1 MGHEISFRCPL
12 PNGLHARPAT
22 QFSTVAK
29 RFTSE
34 LILVNE
40 RTGAK
45 GNVKSVLAV
54 IGADVRL
61 SDGCRIYIT
70 GDDQDEAFAAVNN
83 FVECILPGCDD
94 ALPPPK
100 AGPGKVQL
108 PRAVAKAGVRWAAG
122 KPACNG
128 IGQGVVVLVAELAL
142 PEAAALAGGESTA
155 AEHEKTKRALGAVRK
170 ALQGKLASRPAAVEA
185 AVINAH
191 LAMVEDVALHDR
203 LAALIEGGCSAGQA
217 VVTAAR
223 HFMDQLRASESL
235 YVRERA
241 ADVQD
246 VCTQLLDELYGGGW
260 QANEV
265 RLTRESVVVAE
276 NLAPRQLLSLDRALL
291 KGLVLGRGGATSHT
305 VILARSFGI
314 PTLTDVSEARQ
325 CLSAGEEAVVDAETG
340 IVVGEL
346 TPAARRYYAQEVETN
361 RRRRERVAAYV
372 ERLAVTREGQRI
384 EVAANVSTATEVGP
398 AVEQGA
404 EGVGL
409 FRTEMLFLDRE
420 SPPSEEEQFAAYK
433 AAAEAAK
440 GRPVIIRTMDI
451 GGDKPAAYL
460 GLPTEANP
468 FLGYRGTRVYPEH
481 KRLFIEQTRAIVRA
495 SAFGSLR
502 LMVPMITVTE
512 ELRWVRQHVRDV
524 QAELRTAGA
533 EFDEKMP
540 IGAMIEVPAA
550 AFTLERLAQE
560 SDFFSIGTND
570 LAQYF
575 FAADRDNAKVAG
587 LHNVRRP
594 AFLRLLAKIVE
605 EARRLGK
612 WVGLCGEMGRDEAN
626 LPLLVGL
633 GLDEISVAAPDVT
646 RIKAAL
652 AELSGAQCRGILK
665 KAMECGDAA
674 EVETLLGESRRPA
687 TARSLLD
694 RELVELDADCLD
706 KEEVIRR
713 AVDALY
719 VAGRIED
726 RWAVEEALWAR
737 ETVYSTGLGYGFAIP
752 HCKTNAIGAD
762 SICVLRLRSPV
773 EWGSEDGQ
781 AVGMV
786 IVLAIRE
793 SEAAGTHMKV
803 LARLARKLMHEE
815 FREGL
820 KATTNAEE
828 VLAYLTRELELER

>member
-1 MGHEISFRCPL
+1 
-12 PNGLHARPAT
+12 
-22 QFSTVAK
+22 
-29 RFTSE
+29 

-40 RTGAK
+40 RTGAR

-61 SDGCRIYIT
+61 ADACRIYIA
-70 GDDQDEAFAAVNN
+70 GADQDEALTAIRS
-83 FVECILPGCDD
+83 FVESVLPGCDE
-94 ALPPPK
+94 ALPLAK
-100 AGPGKVQL
+100 EGPGEVRL

-122 KPACNG
+122 RPACG
-128 IGQGVVVLVAELAL
+128 GVGLGVVVSVAELAL
-142 PEAAALAGGESTA
+142 PEAAALAGGESA
-155 AEHEKTKRALGAVRK
+155 EVEHEKTMRALGAVRK
-170 ALQGKLASRPAAVEA
+170 ALQGKLARRLAAVEA

-203 LAALIEGGCSAGQA
+203 LAELVESGCSAGQA

-246 VCTQLLDELYGGGW
+246 VCGQLLDELCGGDRQTG
-260 QANEV
+260 EV
-265 RLTRESVVVAE
+265 RLARESVVVAE
-276 NLAPRQLLSLDRALL
+276 SLAPRQFLALDRGLL
-291 KGLVLGRGGATSHT
+291 KGLVLGQGGATSHT

-314 PTLTDVSEARQ
+314 PTLTDVREARQ
-325 CLSAGEEAVVDAETG
+325 CVAADKEVVVDAETG

-346 TPAARRYYAQEVETN
+346 TPAVRRYYAREAETI
-361 RRRRERVAAYV
+361 RRRRELVAAYIG
-372 ERLAVTREGQRI
+372 RPAVTRDGRRI
-384 EVAANVSTATEVGP
+384 EVAANVSTAAEVGP
-398 AVEQGA
+398 AIEQGA

-420 SPPSEEEQFAAYK
+420 SPPSEEEQFAAYAE
-433 AAAEAAK
+433 AARAAK

-460 GLPTEANP
+460 GLPAEANP
-468 FLGYRGTRVYPEH
+468 FLGYRGARLYPEH
-481 KRLFIEQTRAIVRA
+481 KRLFVQQVRAIVRA

-502 LMVPMITVTE
+502 LMVPMVAVPE
-512 ELRWVRQHVRDV
+512 EARWARQRVAEVR
-524 QAELRTAGA
+524 AELKAKGA
-533 EFDEKMP
+533 AFDAKMP
-540 IGAMIEVPAA
+540 IGAMIEVPSM
-550 AFTLERLAQE
+550 AFLLERFGQE
-560 SDFFSIGTND
+560 LDFFSIGTND

-587 LHNVRRP
+587 LHNVRHP

-633 GLDEISVAAPDVT
+633 GLDEISVAAPDVA
-646 RIKAAL
+646 RIKAA
-652 AELSGAQCRGILK
+652 AAKLSGAQCREVLK

-674 EVETLLGESRRPA
+674 EVEALLGEARRPEA
-687 TARSLLD
+687 SRNLLD
-694 RELVELDADCLD
+694 RELVELDVDCLD
-706 KEEVIRR
+706 KDEVIRR

-737 ETVYSTGLGYGFAIP
+737 EGVYSTGLGYGFAIP
-752 HCKTNAIGAD
+752 HCKTDAVEAD
-762 SICVLRLRSPV
+762 SIGVLRLRSPV

-793 SEAAGTHMKV
+793 SKAAGTHMKV

-815 FREGL
+815 FRAGL
-820 KATTNAEE
+820 KAATNAED
-828 VLAYLTRELELER
+828 VVAYLGRELELGV